1 MNEFQKLI
9 KAYLDKR
16 AQEDDLFAE
25 HYARAGKTI
34 EKCCNYI
41 LNQARKKGGTAV
53 AMPDDEVY
61 GLAVHYYDEDI
72 PESECKPVSGARAAA
87 PKPAVEL
94 TEEEKAAAKEEAM
107 VMYRQEQVEVIKQK
121 ERDKKRQ
128 EAQKQRERAEIFASK
143 QLSLFDL

>member
-1 MNEFQKLI
+1 MKEFQETI

-16 AQEDDLFAE
+16 AQEDALFAE
-25 HYARAGKTI
+25 HYAREGKSI

-41 LNQARKKGGTAV
+41 INQAKKKGGTAV
-53 AMPDDEVY
+53 AMSDDEVY

-72 PESECKPVSGARAAA
+72 HADECKPVSGARASA

-94 TEEEKAAAKEEAM
+94 TEEEKAAAREQAM
-107 VMYRQEQVEVIKQK
+107 QMYRQGQVAAIKRE
-121 ERDKKRQ
+121 EREKRQ
-128 EAQKQRERAEIFASK
+128 REAQKQRERKELFESK

>member
-1 MNEFQKLI
+1 MKEFQQTI

-16 AQEDDLFAE
+16 AAEDEQFAAS
-25 HYARAGKTI
+25 YAKKGKSI

-41 LNQARKKGGTAV
+41 LNQARKRGNAV
-53 AMPDDEVY
+53 AIPDDEVY

-72 PESECKPVSGARAAA
+72 PDAECKPVSGARAAA

-107 VMYRQEQVEVIKQK
+107 QMYRERQVREIQREESEK
-121 ERDKKRQ
+121 KKR
-128 EAQKQRERAEIFASK
+128 EAQKARERREAFEQR